1 MEIPKYK
8 TNRRLSWDEIC
19 EEFPEVAQQI
29 VQEDQ
34 WRPYERKPDFAE
46 VDKTIMPWIPE
57 KVREGKEDERIDTI
71 MLTK

>member
-8 TNRRLSWDEIC
+8 TNRRIGWEELC
-19 EEFPEVAQQI
+19 EEFPDVANQI
-29 VQEDQ
+29 VSEDQ
-34 WRPYERKPDFAE
+34 WSQYERKPDFSE

>member
-1 MEIPKYK
+1 M
-8 TNRRLSWDEIC
+8 C
-19 EEFPEVAQQI
+19 EEFPDVAQQI

-34 WRPYERKPDFAE
+34 WSQYERKPDFTE